1 MAQQIIN
8 IGSSPNDGAGDPLR
22 TAFEKCNDNF
32 TELYTTSG
40 GGTGTVTSVS
50 VNAANGVSASI
61 TNATTT
67 PAMTFSL
74 GNIVPATVNGIT
86 LSGSS
91 TPSLAVT
98 GATSVTGVNTGDQTI
113 TLSGDLSGSGS
124 AGINATIANNAVTY
138 AKMQQVAAISVVGNS
153 TGSLAN
159 AGAITGSANQVLRV
173 NATGSSLAFGALNL
187 SAAGSITGTLGI
199 ASGGTGLSNAG
210 LNNQYLKSNG
220 VTASWAYLPAVSTNL
235 WLSADEIKP
244 RTSNGCSTATTES
257 ATNKVN
263 TTELVFDQSIDEY
276 SQVAVV
282 MPSNYNGGTVTA
294 KFHWTASSGSGDV
307 VWAIQGRAFADGSN
321 IDQAFGSAQTV
332 IDTLTAA
339 NQVDITAST
348 AAITLAGTPAAGNLV
363 IFQIYRIG
371 STGPDTLT
379 ADARLLGVE
388 ISYTGA

>member
-8 IGSSPNDGAGDPLR
+8 IGSAPNDGAGDPLR
-22 TAFEKCNDNF
+22 TSFIKCNDNF
-32 TELYTTSG
+32 TDLYTLVSS
-40 GGTGTVTSVS
+40 GTGTVTSVS

-113 TLSGDLSGSGS
+113 TFSGDLSGSGS

-138 AKMQQVAAISVVGNS
+138 AKMQQVAAISVIGNA

-199 ASGGTGLSNAG
+199 ASGGTGLNNAG

-235 WLSADEIKP
+235 WLSTTDIKP
-244 RTSNGCSTATTES
+244 RTSNGCATATTES
-257 ATNKVN
+257 ATHKVN
-263 TTELVFDQSIDEY
+263 TTELVFDQAVDEY
-276 SQVAVV
+276 AQVAVV